1 MSQPHNQANSESPQP
16 THELRAVKPHPD
28 ELAVPGQKEAIMDDE
43 QRRRVEEIA
52 HQRKQ
57 VQMSEILDT
66 LHELAEPLAG
76 VLDADNPDDE
86 EIQEH
91 FDRLIQAL
99 EDRAH
104 RGDY

>member
-1 MSQPHNQANSESPQP
+1 M
-16 THELRAVKPHPD
+16 D
-28 ELAVPGQKEAIMDDE
+28 EE

-57 VQMSEILDT
+57 VQALEILDT

-76 VLDADNPDDE
+76 VLDTDNPEDE

-91 FDRLIQAL
+91 FDRLIDAL
-99 EDRAH
+99 EDRSH
-104 RGDY
+104 RESQ

>member
-1 MSQPHNQANSESPQP
+1 
-16 THELRAVKPHPD
+16 
-28 ELAVPGQKEAIMDDE
+28 MDDN
-43 QRRRVEEIA
+43 QRRRIEEIA

-57 VQMSEILDT
+57 VQVSEILDT

-76 VLDADNPDDE
+76 VLDTDKPEDD

-91 FDRLIQAL
+91 FDRMIEAL

-104 RGDY
+104 RESK

>member
-1 MSQPHNQANSESPQP
+1 
-16 THELRAVKPHPD
+16 
-28 ELAVPGQKEAIMDDE
+28 MDDN

-57 VQMSEILDT
+57 VQVSEILDT

-76 VLDADNPDDE
+76 VLDTDNPEDD

-91 FDRLIQAL
+91 FDRLIEAL
-99 EDRAH
+99 EDRNY
-104 RGDY
+104 GGQ